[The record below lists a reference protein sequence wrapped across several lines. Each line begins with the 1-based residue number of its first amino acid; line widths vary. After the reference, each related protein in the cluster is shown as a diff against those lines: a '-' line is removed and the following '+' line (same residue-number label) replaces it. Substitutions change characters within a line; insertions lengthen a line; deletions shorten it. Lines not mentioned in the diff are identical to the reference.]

1 MQERAQF
8 ADKTAK
14 LSAMVCS
21 AHDQH
26 SNSELTMS
34 ACGLDVANKPMSLG
48 STTRPARHAGTGLLL
63 YPQIIP
69 LENIHRLLEDWLRHR
84 AHVTKA
90 RSRRMLRLWFVD
102 SAIFDWTLMT
112 TVSPPSPTAD
122 IQKHGV
128 LFVFAAGVLW
138 STVGLGIRL
147 IEEAAVWQI
156 LLYRSISMSLFLYIV
171 IRIRS
176 GESPFSQVRHIGFPA
191 VIAGLSLVTAYSG
204 GIYAIQN
211 TSVAN
216 AMLLFA
222 TSPFMAAVLGWL
234 VLREPVRRATWIAI
248 AVAIGGIAIMVAD
261 KSGSVVLKG
270 SLAALGSALG
280 FAIFTVALRWG
291 KAGEML
297 PSVFLSGIFAIIITF
312 GVCQYLKLPLVLTV
326 HDGSI
331 AMGMGVFQVGAGL
344 ILYTLGSRSLPA
356 AELAL
361 LSLAEVLLGPLW
373 VWLFLGETA
382 TVNTLLGGAVLLL
395 AIAGNAVSGKRR
407 KPPPIT
413 TP

>member
-1 MQERAQF
+1 MTVVTSVKP
-8 ADKTAK
+8 AD
-14 LSAMVCS
+14 
-21 AHDQH
+21 AH
-26 SNSELTMS
+26 
-34 ACGLDVANKPMSLG
+34 
-48 STTRPARHAGTGLLL
+48 
-63 YPQIIP
+63 
-69 LENIHRLLEDWLRHR
+69 
-84 AHVTKA
+84 
-90 RSRRMLRLWFVD
+90 
-102 SAIFDWTLMT
+102 
-112 TVSPPSPTAD
+112 
-122 IQKHGV
+122 KHGV

-147 IEEAAVWQI
+147 IEEAVVWQI
-156 LLYRSISMSLFLYIV
+156 LLYRSISMSVFLYLV

-176 GESPFSQVRHIGFPA
+176 GESPFVQIRRVGVPA
-191 VIAGLSLVTAYSG
+191 IIAGLSLVAAYSG

-222 TSPFMAAVLGWL
+222 TAPFMAAVLGWI
-234 VLREPVRRATWIAI
+234 VLREPVRRATWVAI

-261 KSGSVVLKG
+261 KSGNVALMG

-291 KAGEML
+291 KTGEML
-297 PSVFLSGIFAIIITF
+297 PSVFVSGLFAIVITI
-312 GVCQYLKLPLVLTV
+312 GVCQYQGLSLMIGAR
-326 HDGSI
+326 DGGI

-361 LSLAEVLLGPLW
+361 LSLAEVLLGPFW

-382 TVNTLLGGAVLLL
+382 TVNTLLGGLVLLA
-395 AIAGNAVSGKRR
+395 AIAGNALSGKRR

-413 TP
+413 SP